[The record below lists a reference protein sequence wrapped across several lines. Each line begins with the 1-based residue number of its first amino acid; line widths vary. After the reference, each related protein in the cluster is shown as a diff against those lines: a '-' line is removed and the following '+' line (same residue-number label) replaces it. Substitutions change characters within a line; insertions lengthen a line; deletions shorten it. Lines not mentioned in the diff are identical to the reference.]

1 MVGDLTQ
8 VVAHTKQ
15 VSYHWVT
22 FTAFGVWRQSLSVC
36 LKLALNRWSSCLTVL
51 SAGMTDVWA
60 SDLDKDFEVVYKLL
74 DDTNE
79 EG

>member
-1 MVGDLTQ
+1 M
-8 VVAHTKQ
+8 
-15 VSYHWVT
+15 Y
-22 FTAFGVWRQSLSVC
+22 

-51 SAGMTDVWA
+51 RAGMTDVWA

-74 DDTNE
+74 DDTDE